1 MTFHPP
7 KTWGL
12 AGMGWKI
19 QCYDDPKLVCQV
31 FPFAFPFF
39 SIDWFLHHT
48 LNFKSQDADDF
59 PITEIFSQLIS
70 GTTVSKRVSVYYL

>member
-1 MTFHPP
+1 
-7 KTWGL
+7 
-12 AGMGWKI
+12 MGWKI

-31 FPFAFPFF
+31 FPFAFPFL
-39 SIDWFLHHT
+39 SIDWFLHHM